1 MAPGAAFTMAC
12 VLLVYTRSSI
22 HSARDQAVQIV
33 KTTREWRT
41 CTKTWFVM
49 RVHWSRVTC
58 SMHRRIGRK
67 WIVPCH

>member
-1 MAPGAAFTMAC
+1 MRAARIHPLINSF
-12 VLLVYTRSSI
+12 RSRPSKI
-22 HSARDQAVQIV
+22 L

-41 CTKTWFVM
+41 CTKAWFVM
-49 RVHWSRVTC
+49 RAHWSRVTC